1 MLKCSEHLEREISGT
16 VTDATGRGH
25 RFAGST
31 AERSALTDLS
41 ERCILDIAPGF
52 LLNVQN
58 TKRGV
63 GKTTVV
69 VGLHQCLSSPPH
81 RVLTIDADPAIQCKY
96 ADS

>member
-1 MLKCSEHLEREISGT
+1 M
-16 VTDATGRGH
+16 
-25 RFAGST
+25 
-31 AERSALTDLS
+31 
-41 ERCILDIAPGF
+41 
-52 LLNVQN
+52 NVQN